1 MDEDKTRPKADA
13 TDAVRSRRRDGAR
26 QANDDVAWLQPV
38 QPVQASSMR
47 LRLGGKRPI
56 SVLLPALRNLRSCPC
71 D

>member
-13 TDAVRSRRRDGAR
+13 TDAVRSRRRDDAR
-26 QANDDVAWLQPV
+26 PAANDDVAWLQPV
-38 QPVQASSMR
+38 LPSGMR

-56 SVLLPALRNLRSCPC
+56 SVLLPALRNLPVCPC